1 MREDRSEV
9 GEGTGG
15 GELAAVPSF
24 QQRITWRESTKVH
37 RVALK
42 IKVLRNVR
50 VREMES
56 LVLCISDRATGGGAV
71 SVAGA
76 LVIEMTGP
84 RERDWRVGEEDI
96 VTTTKCT
103 KVSFEYSVM
112 SFDVGL
118 NMFYRCKQRVARSLT
133 KREDRH

>member
-1 MREDRSEV
+1 
-9 GEGTGG
+9 
-15 GELAAVPSF
+15 
-24 QQRITWRESTKVH
+24 
-37 RVALK
+37 
-42 IKVLRNVR
+42 
-50 VREMES
+50 VREIELS
-56 LVLCISDRATGGGAV
+56 VLCILDRVTEGGAV

-84 RERDWRVGEEDI
+84 RERDRRVGEEDI

-118 NMFYRCKQRVARSLT
+118 NTFYRCKQRIASSLT
-133 KREDRH
+133 KRKDRH

>member
-1 MREDRSEV
+1 MEDRSKV

-15 GELAAVPSF
+15 GELAAVLSF

-37 RVALK
+37 RIAPKMKALRK
-42 IKVLRNVR
+42 VR

-56 LVLCISDRATGGGAV
+56 LVLCISDRAMEGGTV

-76 LVIEMTGP
+76 LVIEMMGP
-84 RERDWRVGEEDI
+84 RERDWRVGEEDM
-96 VTTTKCT
+96 VTTTKYT

-112 SFDVGL
+112 SFNVGL
-118 NMFYRCKQRVARSLT
+118 NTFYRCKQRIASSLT
-133 KREDRH
+133 RREDRH